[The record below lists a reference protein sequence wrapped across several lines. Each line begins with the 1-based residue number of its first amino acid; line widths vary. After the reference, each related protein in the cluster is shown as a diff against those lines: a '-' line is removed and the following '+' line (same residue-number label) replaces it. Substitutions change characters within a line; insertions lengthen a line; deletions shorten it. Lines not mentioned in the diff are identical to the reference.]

1 MINKSNKHKNS
12 GFTLVEVIV
21 ALFILAMGMAAVIS
35 TVGNV
40 ADQTR
45 VLQEKTFAHWVAMNK
60 MAEYR
65 IEKRWLRV
73 GTTDGEANMAE
84 REWVW
89 QTTVTETSEEDM
101 RRIDIRVAPVG
112 AKKDTYTT
120 LLTGFITK
128 Q

>member
-1 MINKSNKHKNS
+1 MMNKKNITNAS

-45 VLQEKTFAHWVAMNK
+45 ILEEKTFAHWVAMNK
-60 MAEYR
+60 MSEYR
-65 IEKRWLRV
+65 IEDRWLRV
-73 GTTDGEANMAE
+73 GTTDGEVSMAE
-84 REWVW
+84 REWIW
-89 QTTVTETSEEDM
+89 ETTVTDTAEDDM
-101 RRIDIRVAPVG
+101 RRIDIRVASTDAEKG
-112 AKKDTYTT
+112 TYAT

-128 Q
+128 

>member
-1 MINKSNKHKNS
+1 MLKNKHSRNA
-12 GFTLVEVIV
+12 GFTLVEVVV
-21 ALFILAMGMAAVIS
+21 ALFILAIAMAAVIS

-45 VLQEKTFAHWVAMNK
+45 ILEEKTLAHWVAMNK

-65 IEKRWLRV
+65 IEGSWLRV
-73 GTTDGEANMAE
+73 GTTDGTETMAE

-89 QTTVTETSEEDM
+89 ETTVLDTSEDDM
-101 RRIDIRVAPVG
+101 RRVDIRVSSTDAE
-112 AKKDTYTT
+112 KDSYAT

>member
-1 MINKSNKHKNS
+1 MNTRTNREIA

-45 VLQEKTFAHWVAMNK
+45 ILEEKTFAHWVATNK

-65 IEKRWLRV
+65 IQKTWLRA
-73 GTTDGEANMAE
+73 GTTDGEASMAE
-84 REWVW
+84 REWIW
-89 QTTVTETSEEDM
+89 ETTVTNTSEEDM
-101 RRIDIRVAPVG
+101 RRVDIRVSPAG
-112 AKKDTYTT
+112 ADKGAYAT

-128 Q
+128 